1 MKKSTIIIHII
12 LIVVWPIAWLFI
24 WEFIKIRFPVYLD
37 EIPYPMR
44 HPVDLLISVSVA
56 VMPYCVY
63 GIVKSRLAKG
73 KRIKK
78 STIILLFIWPIIWCF
93 IWKFYQTRFPEDI
106 AAMPHL
112 FNIIVFVLASVVPYN
127 TYELCTVMIPEAW
140 DDLINTIKGDDA
152 ENTEDH
158 SDSAACGTENEDKG

>member
-1 MKKSTIIIHII
+1 MKKGTIIIHII
-12 LIVVWPIAWLFI
+12 LIVVWPIAWFFI

-44 HPVDLLISVSVA
+44 HLVDMHISISVA

-63 GIVKSRLAKG
+63 GIVKSRLAEG

-93 IWKFYQTRFPEDI
+93 IWKFYLLEDM
-106 AAMPHL
+106 AAMPRL
-112 FNIIVFVLASVVPYN
+112 MNIAIFILNAYAPYG
-127 TYELCTVMIPEAW
+127 TYKLCTEDIPRQLRE
-140 DDLINTIKGDDA
+140 LINMIKTDLKGA
-152 ENTEDH
+152 EERPDG
-158 SDSAACGTENEDKG
+158 AASGAENEDGE